1 MPIELIK
8 QAESNV
14 DALILFE
21 KDLDLARAENVSGF
35 VGIPE
40 TKVHFDKL
48 SLNDEM
54 NDIFRDRL
62 YRLGY
67 LERRNLAPEDLDDL
81 EGAVK
86 KLQKEAGLTVDGWIG
101 LQTWQALQEL
111 FSFENDSNLQ
121 KWNVL
126 PFSPFMKKAVCLRLK
141 TFGFDITVKS
151 RQKKIDN
158 KLKQWKAFLVV
169 LGAAPKEEL
178 TVTTLVNW
186 LFDIDRLSQLVYKNR
201 RRLLQASNNKKL
213 IHQCVGC
220 LLKIELW
227 LHGVD
232 GVHPNG
238 KVLQVKRYRKIRRKN
253 IYRYKSDYRMLREF
267 WSDVGID
274 TKHNDN
280 PLVLYLRSFKYL
292 TSDHEGALDKASV
305 IDNVIGELESDTT
318 LAKKTWEDMSVTGRL
333 VDGLR
338 RASRWLFRVIKKT
351 AKFFIKKMKGVVR
364 IAKYL
369 VTEGVS
375 FVRRTF
381 KLLSD
386 GLTMF
391 LRNPIHNFDNKLI
404 LGRDTDFDM
413 KVFIDKQLQSDELNR
428 MTSYMEAANLRLK
441 AAVRLTVLLVDIVK
455 LMTTATAGFTWLWL
469 IKSILQFR
477 KKLAGDDV
485 RLIKSAYLSYSS

>member
-1 MPIELIK
+1 MSIELIK
-8 QAESNV
+8 QSESNV

-35 VGIPE
+35 IGIPE
-40 TKVHFDKL
+40 TKTRFDTL

-54 NDIFRDRL
+54 NDVFRDRL

-67 LERRNLAPEDLDDL
+67 LERRHPAPEDLDDL
-81 EGAVK
+81 DHAVK
-86 KLQKEAGLTVDGWIG
+86 KLQAEAGLTVDGWVG

-111 FSFENDSNLQ
+111 FSFENDSNLK

-141 TFGFDITVKS
+141 TFGFDITVNS
-151 RQKKIDN
+151 RQKKLDDVLN
-158 KLKQWKAFLVV
+158 KWKAFLVV
-169 LGAAPKEEL
+169 LGAAPKEML
-178 TVTTLVNW
+178 TVTTLVDW
-186 LFDIDRLSQLVYKNR
+186 LFDIDRLSQLVYKRR
-201 RRLLQASNNKKL
+201 RRLLQASNNKNL
-213 IHQCVGC
+213 IRQCVGC

-227 LHGVD
+227 LHGID

-238 KVLQVKRYRKIRRKN
+238 KVLNVKRYRKIGRKN
-253 IYRYKSDYRMLREF
+253 TYRYKSDYKMLREF
-267 WSDVGID
+267 WTDVGID

-292 TSDHEGALDKASV
+292 TSDDEEALNKATV
-305 IDNVIGELESDTT
+305 IDNVIVELESDTE
-318 LAKKTWEDMSVTGRL
+318 LAKKTWEDMSITGRL

-338 RASRWLFRVIKKT
+338 RAARWLFRIIKKT
-351 AKFFIKKMKGVVR
+351 AKFFIKKMKGIVR

-381 KLLSD
+381 KLLAD
-386 GLTMF
+386 GFTMF

-404 LGRDTDFDM
+404 VGRDIDFDM
-413 KVFIDKQLQSDELNR
+413 KVFIDKQLQSGELNR
-428 MTSYMEAANLRLK
+428 MIKYMEAANLRLK

-455 LMTTATAGFTWLWL
+455 LITSAAAGFTWLWL

-477 KKLAGDDV
+477 KNLSSDDI
-485 RLIKSAYLSYSS
+485 RLIKSAYISYSS